1 MSLHVVG
8 EGHELI
14 PLHAPD
20 SFPGDLDGTPFEPH
34 LWDLPLTG
42 HLLPRPKHSALP
54 TNPHGFRAL
63 HPDETNKESQRGE
76 WMVSWHPNC
85 TRITLCSK
93 SPNSPGA
100 LPWQAGPGTDKRDWW
115 EIPIT
120 AKEQSARARELNRIW
135 SVQSSGACSGVGSR

>member
-1 MSLHVVG
+1 MSMHVVG

-42 HLLPRPKHSALP
+42 HLLPRPKPSALP
-54 TNPHGFRAL
+54 TNPHGYRAL

-76 WMVSWHPNC
+76 WMVQWYLDC
-85 TRITLCSK
+85 TLSILCSK
-93 SPNSPGA
+93 GPKQPGA
-100 LPWQAGPGTDKRDWW
+100 SLWLRGPWPGRREWW
-115 EIPIT
+115 EMPVT
-120 AKEQSARARELNRIW
+120 AREQCWGKETKQDLIS
-135 SVQSSGACSGVGSR
+135 SVFWCLQESEK